1 MVDFRVYLKKTF
13 FSELFHTERT
23 HVRNLKVL
31 DSLFYRPMIQEQ
43 LLPADFISLLF
54 PNLEEML
61 EIHSNFNQK
70 MKARRKEEHII
81 GDIGQL
87 MLEMV
92 KRNKLLF
99 YHLI

>member
-1 MVDFRVYLKKTF
+1 MCIKKKKIL

-31 DSLFYRPMIQEQ
+31 DRLFYKPMIQEQ

-70 MKARRKEEHII
+70 MKARRKGEHIV

-92 KRNKLLF
+92 KKICFVLHFFTL
-99 YHLI
+99 

>member
-1 MVDFRVYLKKTF
+1 
-13 FSELFHTERT
+13 
-23 HVRNLKVL
+23 
-31 DSLFYRPMIQEQ
+31 MIQEQ

-61 EIHSNFNQK
+61 EIHSNFNEK
-70 MKARRKEEHII
+70 MKVRRKTEPII

-92 KRNKLLF
+92 RKFIFFFFLKSSPL
-99 YHLI
+99 

>member
-1 MVDFRVYLKKTF
+1 ML
-13 FSELFHTERT
+13 
-23 HVRNLKVL
+23 
-31 DSLFYRPMIQEQ
+31 QEQ
-43 LLPADFISLLF
+43 LLPSDFLSLLF

-70 MKARRKEEHII
+70 MKVRRKTEPVI

-92 KRNKLLF
+92 
-99 YHLI
+99 